1 MTKTKPRCGLAM
13 AVILSLLVALPA
25 DTWAGPQGAGQR
37 AGEVSRTIPAVNIAR
52 GSKTIAAS
60 AKTPVDWQD
69 LVNTQVNARARIAL
83 DDGSVLNVGSSSSL
97 TVTQH
102 NSAAQQTQLEL
113 TYGRMRSQVVKQ
125 AKPNAKFEVHTGAGV
140 AGVVGT
146 DFFLSYLNGL
156 FQIVVFDGH
165 VRFCNLDG
173 QCVDVLAGM
182 ISTIRDGHQSPDQ
195 PRQSSPSELAEAVN
209 ATTVGLVAE
218 LEPPHGTSPW
228 AWAGV
233 VVAMVVVPAVAF
245 RLVTRTSPPSTIA
258 KQPIGVKNCPV
269 LTAACP

>member
-1 MTKTKPRCGLAM
+1 MKQRSAVPTAI
-13 AVILSLLVALPA
+13 VILVCAAISTPPDVAAEVTPR
-25 DTWAGPQGAGQR
+25 AGQ
-37 AGEVSRTIPAVNIAR
+37 VSRTIPEVAIAR
-52 GSKTIAAS
+52 GPQQITAVLKTI
-60 AKTPVDWQD
+60 VDWGD
-69 LVNTQVNARARIAL
+69 VVHTGDGGRARVSL

-102 NSAAQQTQLEL
+102 NSAVQQTQLEL

-140 AGVVGT
+140 VGT

-156 FQIVVFDGH
+156 FQIIVFDGH

-182 ISTIRDGHQSPDQ
+182 VATIRDGHQPPDQ

-209 ATTVGLVAE
+209 ATTVGLVAG
-218 LEPPHGTSPW
+218 LEPPHDTSPW

-233 VVAMVVVPAVAF
+233 MVAMVVVPAIAF
-245 RLVTRTSPPSTIA
+245 RLATRTSPPSAIA
-258 KQPIGVKNCPV
+258 KQPIGVKNCPPTGQV
-269 LTAACP
+269 CP